1 MKYCDGQTI
10 QLGDRVQ
17 LWVDKF
23 GVIVCIIA
31 DGLFSD
37 EFSQADWAFLQ
48 KGLLIKMDDGQLIH
62 YPEADEDLILLS
74 SQ

>member
-1 MKYCDGQTI
+1 MKYFSGQTI
-10 QLGDRVQ
+10 QLGDRVRP
-17 LWVDKF
+17 WEDK
-23 GVIVCIIA
+23 GGTIVCIIA

-62 YPEADEDLILLS
+62 CPEIDEDLILLS